1 MAVLAGSNVASRIP
15 AQDLRRARSFY
26 AEKLGLEPV
35 KERPGGF
42 VTGAVMASS
51 RSSKSAAA
59 AAGDHTQM
67 AWEVDDLE
75 ETIAQ
80 LRERGVIFEEYD
92 APGLETVNGIA
103 EVEGNYPSKGG
114 VGRRPPG
121 SRTARATYL
130 PSVKP

>member
-1 MAVLAGSNVASRIP
+1 
-15 AQDLRRARSFY
+15 
-26 AEKLGLEPV
+26 
-35 KERPGGF
+35 
-42 VTGAVMASS
+42 
-51 RSSKSAAA
+51 
-59 AAGDHTQM
+59 M

-75 ETIAQ
+75 EAIAE

-92 APGLETVNGIA
+92 VPGLKTVNGIA

-114 VGRRPPG
+114 AGERPPG